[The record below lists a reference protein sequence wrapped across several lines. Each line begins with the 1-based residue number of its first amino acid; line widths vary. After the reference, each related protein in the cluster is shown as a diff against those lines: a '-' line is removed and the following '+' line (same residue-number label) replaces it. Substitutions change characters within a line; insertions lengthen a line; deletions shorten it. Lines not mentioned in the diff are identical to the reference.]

1 MENAAERSPKT
12 RHGGCQ
18 LDLTKWTRVLV
29 HPEEA
34 VDVLRVTAE
43 KCRGDEDCEVGVKV
57 LKDCE
62 GVPRHIVKEFGLA

>member
-1 MENAAERSPKT
+1 M
-12 RHGGCQ
+12 
-18 LDLTKWTRVLV
+18 LV

-34 VDVLRVTAE
+34 VDDVLRITAE

-62 GVPRHIVKEFGLA
+62 GVPRHIVKDTGMARIF